1 MCTLCV
7 SNLFIYATF
16 RSSTELPSSC
26 IRVCVG
32 LCARVRIEARLT
44 LRHCDYSSGTRISR
58 VLQEASVLGPL
69 EFLGGSGAL
78 APIHLA
84 KIFGAGASFCRSTA
98 GRRIFVVK
106 ILLIGFGEHLQCG
119 RFCGCGIFG
128 DLQWGVLCRL
138 DITSSELYI
147 VEFKFVG
154 TLRRQD
160 YQSARR
166 GQACDREVCWWQCG
180 AEGRFE
186 CERSGTGGCR
196 LQVGTFVTQLAK
208 SFWCKLKDGNDGR
221 LSVEAEW

>member
-1 MCTLCV
+1 MV
-7 SNLFIYATF
+7 A
-16 RSSTELPSSC
+16 E
-26 IRVCVG
+26 
-32 LCARVRIEARLT
+32 
-44 LRHCDYSSGTRISR
+44 HW
-58 VLQEASVLGPL
+58 LQTY
-69 EFLGGSGAL
+69 
-78 APIHLA
+78 LA
-84 KIFGAGASFCRSTA
+84 KIFRAGASLNRSTA
-98 GRRIFVVK
+98 GRRVFVVK
-106 ILLIGFGEHLQCG
+106 ILLIGFGEHLQG
-119 RFCGCGIFG
+119 DGFCGCGIFG
-128 DLQWGVLCRL
+128 SLRWGVLGRL

-180 AEGRFE
+180 ADGRLE